1 MPIHFFRNSV
11 TVFNEALSVSLKS
24 VFMTSDKRQL
34 RWFTHSCQSF
44 FWEDIMTLNE
54 AFAAYKKLVL
64 AASSKR
70 AQKTEEG
77 RWELHLAPIVGT
89 WELSEVGALKVSE
102 LNAHLVRKELAPQSV
117 YHCLSL
123 VRRVLNRAVEWELY
137 PGPVPKIRM
146 PKFDNRRIRFLN
158 PAEAECLLGQLR
170 KSSTLWYDIALFALN
185 TGLRRGELLALTPA
199 HIDLNAKNCH
209 IVDTKSHVGRS
220 IPLNEPAYGIA
231 KKYISRSKNFSLPLF
246 NDRSLPVNPHSRIFR
261 DAVKACAFN
270 AGVTDR
276 RARVC
281 FHTLR
286 HTFASWLVQ
295 SGVRLQVVAQL
306 LGHSSLKMTL
316 RYAHL
321 APDQGRAA
329 VTCLPSLKL

>member
-1 MPIHFFRNSV
+1 MQFHE
-11 TVFNEALSVSLKS
+11 VF
-24 VFMTSDKRQL
+24 Q
-34 RWFTHSCQSF
+34 
-44 FWEDIMTLNE
+44 I
-54 AFAAYKKLVL
+54 YKKLVL
-64 AASSKR
+64 ESSSTR
-70 AQKTEEG
+70 ARQTEEG
-77 RWELHLAPIVGT
+77 RWKLHVAPLAGA
-89 WELSEVGALKVSE
+89 WELDQIGSLKISILHSALVGKGLS
-102 LNAHLVRKELAPQSV
+102 PQSV

-158 PAEAECLLGQLR
+158 PLEAEQLLAQLR
-170 KSSTLWYDIALFALN
+170 KNSLLWHDISLFALN

-209 IVDTKSHVGRS
+209 VMDTKTHVGRS
-220 IPLNEPAYGIA
+220 VPLNEAAYDVA
-231 KKYISRSKNFSLPLF
+231 EKYLTRSKNFSLPLF
-246 NDRSLPVNPHSRIFR
+246 NDHGLPVNPHSRIFR
-261 DAVKACAFN
+261 DAVKACTFN
-270 AGVTDR
+270 AGITDR
-276 RARVC
+276 RAQVC

-306 LGHSSLKMTL
+306 LGHTSLKMTL

-321 APDQGRAA
+321 APDQGMTA
-329 VTCLPSLKL
+329 VSCLPSFLPRGDN